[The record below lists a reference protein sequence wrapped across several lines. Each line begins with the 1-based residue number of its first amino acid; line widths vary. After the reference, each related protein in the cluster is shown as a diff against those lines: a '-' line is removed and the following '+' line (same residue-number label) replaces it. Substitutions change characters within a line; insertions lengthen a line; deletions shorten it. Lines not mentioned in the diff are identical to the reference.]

1 MVWWRKPYI
10 NRRDWLLENQ
20 SVTRLNM
27 DQFAVVMMIDYLN
40 TNHEFISLDV
50 LATRL
55 ALDLKRVDQAIQ
67 ALIANKYLDVKVT
80 YDRVVFEIDGL
91 FDRGVMYEHVEED
104 VFKVFEMEFGRL
116 LSQSELQTLNAWLK
130 IYPEIMIIEA
140 LRSAIMYKKV
150 NMKYINS
157 ILVNMKKESQE

>member
-1 MVWWRKPYI
+1 MWWRKPYI

-55 ALDLKRVDQAIQ
+55 SLDLKRVDQAIQ
-67 ALIANKYLDVKVT
+67 SLITKKYLEVKVT
-80 YDRVVFEIDGL
+80 YDRVVFEIDGI
-91 FDRGVMYEHVEED
+91 FDRGVLYEHIEED
-104 VFKVFEMEFGRL
+104 VFKVFELEFGRL

-130 IYPEIMIIEA
+130 VYPEIMITEA

-157 ILVNMKKESQE
+157 ILVNMKKEAQE